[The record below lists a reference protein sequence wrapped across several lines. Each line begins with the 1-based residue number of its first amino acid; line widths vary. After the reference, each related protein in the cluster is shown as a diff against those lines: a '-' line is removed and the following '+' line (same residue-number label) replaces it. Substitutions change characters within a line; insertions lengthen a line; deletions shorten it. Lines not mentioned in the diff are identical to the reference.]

1 MLIIRD
7 EQIAA
12 LGRTGRA
19 VWGAEVSAR
28 IWTGQP
34 ELCSGKTWIEV
45 RDLVQGALDSAER
58 HGFVG
63 KDDAER
69 FALCTLRHGAQF
81 AEKQAWASA
90 IVNDV
95 MLPPSRKLLLLEQH
109 TPAAGVE

>member
-1 MLIIRD
+1 VNSGDGEATMLIIRD

-45 RDLVQGALDSAER
+45 RDWCRARSIVRSGMGLWARTMWSG
-58 HGFVG
+58 
-63 KDDAER
+63 
-69 FALCTLRHGAQF
+69 LRYAH
-81 AEKQAWASA
+81 
-90 IVNDV
+90 
-95 MLPPSRKLLLLEQH
+95 
-109 TPAAGVE
+109 